1 MENRRQQKVARL
13 VQRALGDIF
22 QKEGSFL
29 FGSALVT
36 ISRVY
41 VTPDLLI
48 ARVYVSIYNV
58 KDTDEV
64 FGLIEFQKKEIRKLL
79 GNRLRHQLRRIPEL
93 EFYKDDS
100 LDEVYRL
107 EKLLKDLKNPDTGKP
122 TEEDK

>member
-1 MENRRQQKVARL
+1 
-13 VQRALGDIF
+13 
-22 QKEGSFL
+22 L